1 MNNTEQKVA
10 ETLLELPKAI
20 TIGGIDYDIAPPTI
34 GTLAM
39 ISAEI
44 SKLDGDATDIQGI
57 IKRAQENV
65 DILTR
70 IGAIIILGAK
80 EVKSKGQK
88 ELILLAD
95 RLSLDASV
103 GEIANLITMAL
114 DSLDISGFFVLTTSL
129 KGASILKPT
138 KSEVGEDNEATAFGA

>member
-10 ETLLELPKAI
+10 ETLLELPKVI
-20 TIGGIDYDIAPPTI
+20 TIGGVDYEIAPPTI

-39 ISAEI
+39 MSAEI
-44 SKLDGDATDIQGI
+44 SKLDGNGTDIQGI
-57 IKRAQENV
+57 IKRAESNA

-70 IGAIIILGAK
+70 IGAIVILGAK
-80 EVKSKGQK
+80 VIKQRGEK

-95 RLSLDASV
+95 RLSSDAS
-103 GEIANLITMAL
+103 IAELAGLVTTAL
-114 DSLDISGFFVLTTSL
+114 DTLDISGFFVLTTSL

-138 KSEVGEDNEATAFGA
+138 KSEVGEDKEATAFGA

>member
-10 ETLLELPKAI
+10 ETLLELPKVI

-39 ISAEI
+39 MSAEI
-44 SKLDGDATDIQGI
+44 SKLDGDGTDIQGI
-57 IKRAQENV
+57 IKRAESNA

-70 IGAIIILGAK
+70 IGAIVILGAK
-80 EVKSKGQK
+80 VIKQKGEK

-95 RLSLDASV
+95 RLSSDASV
-103 GEIANLITMAL
+103 AELAGLVTTAL
-114 DSLDISGFFVLTTSL
+114 DTLDISGFFVLTTSL

-138 KSEVGEDNEATAFGA
+138 KSEVGEDKEVTAFGA

>member
-10 ETLLELPKAI
+10 ETLLELPKVI
-20 TIGGIDYDIAPPTI
+20 TIGGVDYSIAPPTI

-39 ISAEI
+39 MSAEI

-57 IKRAQENV
+57 IKRAESNA

-70 IGAIIILGAK
+70 IGAIVILGAK
-80 EVKSKGQK
+80 LIKQKGEK

-95 RLSLDASV
+95 RLSSDASV
-103 GEIANLITMAL
+103 AELAGLVTTAL
-114 DSLDISGFFVLTTSL
+114 DTLDISGFFVLTTSL
-129 KGASILKPT
+129 KGASILKPE
-138 KSEVGEDNEATAFGA
+138 KSEVGE

>member
-10 ETLLELPKAI
+10 ETLLELPKVI
-20 TIGGIDYDIAPPTI
+20 TIGGVDYSIAPPTI

-39 ISAEI
+39 MSAEI

-57 IKRAQENV
+57 IKRAESNA

-70 IGAIIILGAK
+70 IGAIVILGAK
-80 EVKSKGQK
+80 VIKQKGEK

-95 RLSLDASV
+95 RLSNDASV
-103 GEIANLITMAL
+103 AELAVLVTTAL
-114 DSLDISGFFVLTTSL
+114 DTLDISGFFVLTTSL
-129 KGASILKPT
+129 KGASILKPE
-138 KSEVGEDNEATAFGA
+138 KSEVGE

>member
-10 ETLLELPKAI
+10 ETLLELPKVI

-39 ISAEI
+39 MSAEI
-44 SKLDGDATDIQGI
+44 SKLDGDGTDIQGI
-57 IKRAQENV
+57 IKRAESNA

-70 IGAIIILGAK
+70 IGAIVILGAK
-80 EVKSKGQK
+80 VIKQKGEK

-95 RLSLDASV
+95 RLSTDASV

-138 KSEVGEDNEATAFGA
+138 KSEVGEDKEATAFGA

>member
-10 ETLLELPKAI
+10 ETLLELPKVV
-20 TIGGIDYDIAPPTI
+20 TIGGIDYSIAPPTI

-39 ISAEI
+39 MSAEI

-57 IKRAQENV
+57 IKRAESNA

-70 IGAIIILGAK
+70 IGAIVLLGAK
-80 EVKSKGQK
+80 VIKQKGEK

-95 RLSLDASV
+95 RLSTDASV
-103 GEIANLITMAL
+103 AELAGLVTTAL
-114 DSLDISGFFVLTTSL
+114 DTLDISGFFVLTTSL

-138 KSEVGEDNEATAFGA
+138 KSEVGEDKEATAFGA

>member
-10 ETLLELPKAI
+10 ETLLEIPKVI

-39 ISAEI
+39 MSAEI
-44 SKLDGDATDIQGI
+44 SKLDGDGTDIQGI
-57 IKRAQENV
+57 IKRAESNA

-70 IGAIIILGAK
+70 IGAIVILGAK
-80 EVKSKGQK
+80 VIKQKGEK

-114 DSLDISGFFVLTTSL
+114 DSLDISCFFVLTTSL

-138 KSEVGEDNEATAFGA
+138 KSEVGENKEATAFGA

>member
-10 ETLLELPKAI
+10 ETLLELPKVI
-20 TIGGIDYDIAPPTI
+20 TIGSIDYEIAPPTI

-39 ISAEI
+39 MSAEI

-57 IKRAQENV
+57 IKRAESNA

-95 RLSLDASV
+95 RLSTDASV

>member
-20 TIGGIDYDIAPPTI
+20 TIGCTEYSIAPPTI

-138 KSEVGEDNEATAFGA
+138 KSEVGENKEATAFGA

>member
-114 DSLDISGFFVLTTSL
+114 DTLDISGFFVLTTSL

>member
-10 ETLLELPKAI
+10 ETLLELPKVI
-20 TIGGIDYDIAPPTI
+20 TIGGVDYSIAPPTI

-39 ISAEI
+39 MSAEI
-44 SKLDGDATDIQGI
+44 SKLDAEGTDIQGI
-57 IKRAQENV
+57 IKRAESNA

-70 IGAIIILGAK
+70 IGAIVILGAK
-80 EVKSKGQK
+80 VIKQKGEK

-95 RLSLDASV
+95 RLSSDASV
-103 GEIANLITMAL
+103 VELAGLVTTAL
-114 DSLDISGFFVLTTSL
+114 DTLDISGFFVLTTSL

-138 KSEVGEDNEATAFGA
+138 KSEVGENNEATAFGA

>member
-10 ETLLELPKAI
+10 ETLLEIPKVI

-95 RLSLDASV
+95 RLSTDASV